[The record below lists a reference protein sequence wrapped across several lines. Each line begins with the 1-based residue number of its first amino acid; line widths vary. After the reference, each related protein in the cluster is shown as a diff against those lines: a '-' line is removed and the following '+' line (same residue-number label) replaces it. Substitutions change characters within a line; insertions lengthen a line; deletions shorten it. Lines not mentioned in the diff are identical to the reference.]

1 MNPVEKR
8 YIVIL
13 CEFACGEAFENEE
26 EMNLYM
32 EKQNHYYLGI
42 SSCHQLSFENE
53 GRVTNCHFWSLFLH
67 FSVKVFPSS
76 KL

>member
-42 SSCHQLSFENE
+42 SSCHK
-53 GRVTNCHFWSLFLH
+53 C
-67 FSVKVFPSS
+67 
-76 KL
+76 